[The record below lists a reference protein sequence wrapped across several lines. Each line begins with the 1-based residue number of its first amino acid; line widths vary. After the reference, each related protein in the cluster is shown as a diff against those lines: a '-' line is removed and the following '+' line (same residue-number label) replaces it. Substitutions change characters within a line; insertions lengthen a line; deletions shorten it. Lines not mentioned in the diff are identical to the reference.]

1 MTAAPRRVAIY
12 SRVSTSRQ
20 DPGHQLLALRGVVA
34 AGGFTLVRE
43 YVETAS
49 GATADRPMLKAML
62 ADAAR
67 RRFDAV
73 LVWDVSRLGRSLRDL
88 VDIFETFR
96 TLRIDLLIH
105 QSGVDTST
113 PAGRALLQI
122 AGVFSE
128 FERSMI
134 VERTLAGLAT
144 ARAKGVRLGRPPASD
159 GILDA
164 IRSLREQGVGINTIA
179 RELKVGKSTVA
190 KVIATMKEEASHA
203 H

>member
-1 MTAAPRRVAIY
+1 MTRKVAIY
-12 SRVSTSRQ
+12 ARVSSASQTT
-20 DPGHQLLALRGVVA
+20 DHQLLALRGVVA

-62 ADAAR
+62 ADASR

-164 IRSLREQGVGINTIA
+164 IRSLREQGLGINNIA

-203 H
+203 I